1 MAVLQPARSSEVRR
15 RPGGGRLAA
24 VAQHVAGSTKAPK
37 EWQWRGEPPSYK
49 GIAQLTEPAVRLEL
63 ADGIV
68 RLSLWYARRR
78 MLEGSVDADFA
89 EALEVR
95 TACPGLGGEGGA
107 ALRDM
112 CALFERRRADAD
124 GGRALEDE
132 GRALLWPAVEAR
144 SEQLGP
150 ATAAPDHDVRPYEAW
165 SYDYDIIVPFEGDQ
179 LNIHIVRT
187 PPLPVAAT
195 SLCLTEGRT
204 DSRRAGQHLHA
215 TVAAVGEAAGVCRR
229 AAADA
234 AGLAEAAARHHGGGM
249 RLLALFRAH
258 LPVPVP
264 RRVGR
269 QRRAAAGA
277 PARAEGRPDHRREWM
292 VGPVHLAHRRLPR
305 AQRPRVS
312 AHRRLPVPAD
322 GLPLPHWRDHRAPAG
337 AIPGGGG
344 AQPGAPGGWCL
355 AASGR
360 WVRGTVCTK
369 GMKSVCTGSGFSS
382 SLSDSCQTAPWSS
395 LT

>member
-15 RPGGGRLAA
+15 RRGGGRLAA

-95 TACPGLGGEGGA
+95 TACPGLGGEGVA
-107 ALRDM
+107 ALRDEL

-187 PPLPVAAT
+187 PPLPVAA
-195 SLCLTEGRT
+195 
-204 DSRRAGQHLHA
+204 
-215 TVAAVGEAAGVCRR
+215 
-229 AAADA
+229 
-234 AGLAEAAARHHGGGM
+234 
-249 RLLALFRAH
+249 
-258 LPVPVP
+258 
-264 RRVGR
+264 
-269 QRRAAAGA
+269 
-277 PARAEGRPDHRREWM
+277 
-292 VGPVHLAHRRLPR
+292 
-305 AQRPRVS
+305 
-312 AHRRLPVPAD
+312 
-322 GLPLPHWRDHRAPAG
+322 
-337 AIPGGGG
+337 
-344 AQPGAPGGWCL
+344 
-355 AASGR
+355 
-360 WVRGTVCTK
+360 
-369 GMKSVCTGSGFSS
+369 
-382 SLSDSCQTAPWSS
+382 
-395 LT
+395 